1 MRPEELFEGFNEYII
16 ELRALSPDFR
26 IEKLK
31 EEMLRSRR
39 YKHALSAIL
48 LDVDEFHK
56 VNEAFSCQTGD
67 KILSIIVKIMKRT
80 IRGVDILTRYSGDRF
95 LIILPNTNRRE
106 ALELAERLRE
116 NVEKRT
122 ARIEGLPTG
131 VTLTLSAGQSDTE
144 INSSDFMRRL
154 ENTLIEG
161 KKKQRNKIYTAG

>member
-1 MRPEELFEGFNEYII
+1 MQSEELF
-16 ELRALSPDFR
+16 
-26 IEKLK
+26 EKLK

-56 VNEAFSCQTGD
+56 INEKFSYQTGD
-67 KILSIIVKIMKRT
+67 RVLSVIVKIIQKT
-80 IRGVDILTRYSGDRF
+80 IRGVDILTRYSIDRF

-106 ALELAERLRE
+106 AVELAERLRE

-122 ARIEGLPTG
+122 ALIDDLPAG
-131 VTLTLSAGQSDTE
+131 VTITLSAGQSHADV
-144 INSSDFMRRL
+144 NSSDFMRRL

-161 KKKQRNKIYTAG
+161 KKRQRNKIYIME

>member
-1 MRPEELFEGFNEYII
+1 MRTEELFEGFTEHNY
-16 ELRALSPDFR
+16 

-31 EEMLRSRR
+31 EEMQRSRR

-56 VNEAFSCQTGD
+56 VNEALSYQAGD
-67 KILSIIVKIMKRT
+67 RILAVIVKIIKKT
-80 IRGVDILTRYSGDRF
+80 IRNVDILTRYYGDRF

-122 ARIEGLPTG
+122 ARVEGLPTG
-131 VTLTLSAGQSDTE
+131 VTITLSAGQTDTE
-144 INSSDFMRRL
+144 ITSSDFIRRI

-161 KKKQRNKIYTAG
+161 KKRQRNKIYIVE

>member
-1 MRPEELFEGFNEYII
+1 MRTEELFEGFKDYNY
-16 ELRALSPDFR
+16 

-48 LDVDEFHK
+48 LDADEFHK
-56 VNEAFSCQTGD
+56 VNEALSYQAGD
-67 KILSIIVKIMKRT
+67 KILAVIVKIIKKT
-80 IRGVDILTRYSGDRF
+80 IRNVDILTRYYGDRF

-122 ARIEGLPTG
+122 ARIEGLPAGITI
-131 VTLTLSAGQSDTE
+131 TLSAGQSGTE
-144 INSSDFMRRL
+144 ISSSDFIRQL
-154 ENTLIEG
+154 ENTLVEG
-161 KKKQRNKIYTAG
+161 KKKQKNKIYIVE

>member
-1 MRPEELFEGFNEYII
+1 MQAEEQF
-16 ELRALSPDFR
+16 

-31 EEMLRSRR
+31 EEMLRSSR

-56 VNEAFSCQTGD
+56 INEAHSYQTGD
-67 KILSIIVKIMKRT
+67 RVLSVIVKIIQKT
-80 IRGVDILTRYSGDRF
+80 IRSVDILTRCSGDSF

-122 ARIEGLPTG
+122 ARIEDLPAGITI
-131 VTLTLSAGQSDTE
+131 TLSAGQVYTNVS
-144 INSSDFMRRL
+144 SSDFMRRL
-154 ENTLIEG
+154 ENTLVEG
-161 KKKQRNKIYTAG
+161 KKRERNKIYIAE